1 MSTTQ
6 RPEYVPSTQ
15 SLHDA
20 FNDEITSLGGMITN
34 VFNDGRALFVRS
46 VLDAHDEVRPGDRIR
61 AGVAMR
67 AVDGE
72 IAVHPYTFRLV
83 CTNGAIVAHSLESQ
97 TFERAIAG
105 VLVPSSEEAVTLSNV
120 RRAVRG
126 CADPKAFARA
136 TNELRTAAATPADMA
151 LYLLPALARMPRATM
166 RRMLPMIIEHFK
178 SAGDESAFGLMNAVT
193 ALARDAE
200 DPETR
205 WDLEAV
211 GGMIPGRLARKPS
224 YRAAWVAS
232 EPAVD
237 SLVSVVE

>member
-1 MSTTQ
+1 MSSTE
-6 RPEYVPSTQ
+6 RPEYVPSTR
-15 SLHDA
+15 SLHDT
-20 FNDEITSLGGMITN
+20 FNEEITSLGGMITN
-34 VFNDGRALFVRS
+34 VFDDGHTLFVRS

-67 AVDGE
+67 AAGSE

-97 TFERAIAG
+97 TLERALAG
-105 VLVPSSEEAVTLSNV
+105 MFVPASDDAVTLSNL
-120 RRAVRG
+120 RRAVRD
-126 CADPKAFARA
+126 CAAPKSFER
-136 TNELRTAAATPADMA
+136 TTKELSAAAATPADMA
-151 LYLLPALARMPRATM
+151 LYLLPALARMPRAAV
-166 RRMLPMIIEHFK
+166 RRMLPMIIEQFK

-193 ALARDAE
+193 ALARDTE

-205 WDLEAV
+205 WELEAV
-211 GGMIPGRLARKPS
+211 GGMIPGRLARRPS

-232 EPAVD
+232 ESTVD